1 MSEEITYTL
10 KRSIRARALRISILN
25 RDQIVV
31 TAPRTMSER
40 VIHRF
45 VTSKS
50 DWIISKLEYLKHLP
64 DHLFLKNSK
73 KDFAQYKEAALGL
86 ALRRIAFFNET
97 YGFAFKKI
105 SIRDQKTRW
114 GSCSKT
120 GTISFNYKIA
130 LLPLPLADYIIVH
143 ELCHIGEMN
152 HSRKFWTLVERALPD
167 YKLFRKE
174 LNGKRMRQ

>member
-1 MSEEITYTL
+1 MSAEISYTL

-25 RDQIVV
+25 RDQVIV

-50 DWIISKLEYLKHLP
+50 DWIISKLEYLKRLP
-64 DHLFLKNSK
+64 DHMFLKNSK
-73 KDFAQYKEAALGL
+73 KEFAKYKEAALGV
-86 ALRRIAFFNET
+86 ASRRIAFFNQS
-97 YGFAFKKI
+97 YGFDFKKI
-105 SIRDQKTRW
+105 VIRDQKTRW

-130 LLPLPLADYIIVH
+130 LLPSHLADYIIVH
-143 ELCHIGEMN
+143 ELCHLGEMN
-152 HSRKFWTLVERALPD
+152 HSRKFWALVEQALPD
-167 YKLFRKE
+167 YKLSRKE
-174 LNGKRMRQ
+174 LNGKRMPQ

>member
-25 RDQIVV
+25 RDQVIV

-40 VIHRF
+40 VIERF

-50 DWIISKLEYLKHLP
+50 DWIISKLEYLKRLP

-73 KDFAQYKEAALGL
+73 KDFQKYKAAAHGVAQRRNALIHKNY
-86 ALRRIAFFNET
+86 RFD
-97 YGFAFKKI
+97 FKKI
-105 SIRDQKTRW
+105 VIRDQKTRW

-130 LLPLPLADYIIVH
+130 LLPPHLADYIIVH
-143 ELCHIGEMN
+143 ELCHFGEMN
-152 HSRKFWTLVERALPD
+152 HSRKFWALVGRTLPD
-167 YKLFRKE
+167 FKLLRRE
-174 LNGKRMRQ
+174 LNGKGMRQ

>member
-10 KRSIRARALRISILN
+10 KRSIRARALRISILD
-25 RDQIVV
+25 RDQVVV

-64 DHLFLKNSK
+64 DHMFLKSSK
-73 KDFAQYKEAALGL
+73 KEFQMHKAAALDL
-86 ALRRIAFFNET
+86 ALRRITFFNKN
-97 YGFAFKKI
+97 YGFEFKKI
-105 SIRDQKTRW
+105 VIRNQKTRW

-130 LLPLPLADYIIVH
+130 LLPPHLADYIIVH
-143 ELCHIGEMN
+143 ELCHLGEMN
-152 HSRKFWTLVERALPD
+152 HSRKFWALVAHTMPD
-167 YKLFRKE
+167 YRTVRSE
-174 LNGKRMRQ
+174 LNGRKSLS